1 MGISRPVNWES
12 PDSRALG
19 SDDGLQEISASQ
31 FKAAVSLRKQRA
43 SESSGNDRETWPP
56 KASPLPEVLA
66 PLVLSMMGHAGHTP
80 QILELL
86 LKLGRSHMWHAAS
99 CMVGV
104 TPLLHFSSMDMFRRL
119 RSLLS
124 EVGKEVYKQE
134 MSRSTSR
141 ISM

>member
-1 MGISRPVNWES
+1 MWQPVNWES
-12 PDSRALG
+12 LDSRALEN
-19 SDDGLQEISASQ
+19 DDGLQEISASQ
-31 FKAAVSLRKQRA
+31 FEAAVSLRKRHD
-43 SESSGNDRETWPP
+43 SGSSGNDRETSPP
-56 KASPLPEVLA
+56 NASSLPEVLA
-66 PLVLSMMGHAGHTP
+66 PLVLSMMSHAGHTS

-86 LKLGRSHMWHAAS
+86 LKLGRSHMWHAGS

-104 TPLLHFSSMDMFRRL
+104 TPLLHFSSMAMFRRL